1 MADKATLDKIAMPDE
16 LRDLLESE
24 DVDFDFTLLLNP
36 KKDTVAYW
44 IKAGMAAAAALDD
57 VLLTFDEGEGVGAKP
72 KAKMSGRMDVFAPWD
87 VVTDAAADVAGAVS
101 DVAGGVA
108 DVADEAWGAGGGA
121 IHATLGFANAV
132 TEAAGEAGAAVTDT
146 IGDFA
151 STLAERLVPDGL
163 PPLSEIAACA
173 SNAVLTAPA
182 NADPDG
188 PSRVPNPISVG
199 VGAGAAA
206 AMLRNGAS
214 LSVAGPLGAL
224 AGVGTT
230 FAACALLKTVLG
242 DRVWVSGHR
251 RNGLPVNGYYRSLP
265 RATGDRGVV
274 VVPDPVPNGSDSSTR
289 SLTAGVN
296 MSTLIKTFGSHPDA
310 PPEGML
316 TGIYFNDM
324 VKLNLRTA
332 DGRLLR
338 DGGFG
343 TRELPIAFS
352 VMTATQHGEPGRAEV
367 SGMVDLIEVYDDG
380 SVKAR
385 GWIMDSP
392 SARMAGRMVQMKVLR
407 GNSVEL
413 SVSNY
418 EVDFDLEAMKLL
430 IDFTDYQI
438 SATTLLANPAM
449 EGCFVEL
456 EDPEFDFGEP
466 VMSEDAITAASSF
479 TEGAFVPTMPGVAL
493 PAGVGAFSVL
503 EADAEV
509 TVDVDPSA
517 PPSEWFAD
525 PGFDEVTPGRI
536 RAADEHGRIEVYGHI
551 AAWGRP
557 HLGVPGTTLMAPKS
571 RSGYAYF
578 ANAEVLTTDGEFLP
592 VGVLTYGGNHAAK
605 SLDWREAQAHY
616 DDSCNAW
623 AAVAVGEDEFGI
635 WYHGYVLPGTDNDVV
650 TRCRSLGISGDWRR
664 IGGNLEM
671 VAALSVNARGFPL
684 ARPSAF
690 TESGRQTCLVG
701 AGAIAPLDADA
712 GLLRDGYV
720 PLDPESRVALNM
732 VANFAKRA
740 EAKELREEL
749 LADQAAELA
758 DIEAA
763 L

>member
-1 MADKATLDKIAMPDE
+1 MPD
-16 LRDLLESE
+16 
-24 DVDFDFTLLLNP
+24 TLTP
-36 KKDTVAYW
+36 
-44 IKAGMAAAAALDD
+44 
-57 VLLTFDEGEGVGAKP
+57 
-72 KAKMSGRMDVFAPWD
+72 
-87 VVTDAAADVAGAVS
+87 
-101 DVAGGVA
+101 
-108 DVADEAWGAGGGA
+108 
-121 IHATLGFANAV
+121 
-132 TEAAGEAGAAVTDT
+132 
-146 IGDFA
+146 
-151 STLAERLVPDGL
+151 
-163 PPLSEIAACA
+163 
-173 SNAVLTAPA
+173 
-182 NADPDG
+182 
-188 PSRVPNPISVG
+188 
-199 VGAGAAA
+199 
-206 AMLRNGAS
+206 
-214 LSVAGPLGAL
+214 
-224 AGVGTT
+224 
-230 FAACALLKTVLG
+230 
-242 DRVWVSGHR
+242 
-251 RNGLPVNGYYRSLP
+251 
-265 RATGDRGVV
+265 
-274 VVPDPVPNGSDSSTR
+274 
-289 SLTAGVN
+289 
-296 MSTLIKTFGSHPDA
+296 IKTFGSHPDA

-316 TGIYFNDM
+316 AGIYFNDM
-324 VKLNLRTA
+324 VKLNERTP

-352 VMTATQHGEPGRAEV
+352 VMTATQHGESGRAEV

-385 GWIMDSP
+385 GWIMDTP

-503 EADAEV
+503 EAGAEV

-551 AAWGRP
+551 AAWGQP

-578 ANAEVLTTDGEFLP
+578 ANAEVLTADGEFLP

>member
-1 MADKATLDKIAMPDE
+1 MLDTLTP
-16 LRDLLESE
+16 
-24 DVDFDFTLLLNP
+24 
-36 KKDTVAYW
+36 
-44 IKAGMAAAAALDD
+44 
-57 VLLTFDEGEGVGAKP
+57 
-72 KAKMSGRMDVFAPWD
+72 
-87 VVTDAAADVAGAVS
+87 
-101 DVAGGVA
+101 
-108 DVADEAWGAGGGA
+108 
-121 IHATLGFANAV
+121 
-132 TEAAGEAGAAVTDT
+132 
-146 IGDFA
+146 
-151 STLAERLVPDGL
+151 
-163 PPLSEIAACA
+163 
-173 SNAVLTAPA
+173 
-182 NADPDG
+182 
-188 PSRVPNPISVG
+188 
-199 VGAGAAA
+199 
-206 AMLRNGAS
+206 
-214 LSVAGPLGAL
+214 
-224 AGVGTT
+224 
-230 FAACALLKTVLG
+230 
-242 DRVWVSGHR
+242 
-251 RNGLPVNGYYRSLP
+251 
-265 RATGDRGVV
+265 
-274 VVPDPVPNGSDSSTR
+274 
-289 SLTAGVN
+289 
-296 MSTLIKTFGSHPDA
+296 IKTFGSHPDA

-338 DGGFG
+338 DSGFG

-352 VMTATQHGEPGRAEV
+352 VMTATQHGESGRAEV

-385 GWIMDSP
+385 GWIMDTP